1 MWKGILQLN
10 HFATKENTIES
21 FVCFKTFIEFLDAR
35 VQKESGSRSHFYR
48 FVLEKIRQMPQLAL
62 QVDINEM
69 HQYEDILELVAS
81 IVFPLA
87 ADDEEVLIG
96 LTNASSPE
104 AFYATNAFCNLFQS
118 ASETGVSQSW
128 TDEQALK
135 ELHKEFQYSLVL
147 QHIYG
152 YALPERKEMVYGY
165 FDTTT
170 GLYKYYRLNFDT
182 RFVEVKMK
190 KTYEKVSDEMI
201 SSCFSCSNPISQ
213 VEKLISLEEYT
224 ASGFSILTLT
234 DISPQQSVEQIG
246 KTLIN
251 FDQENKEKV
260 FLHINLLLQSIIGT
274 RDFRFGLIPFFNI
287 NKRAALPYKNF
298 YYSILIEASVKAGI
312 SKRVFTRYLNLYL
325 KRPEW
330 ITWQSANIDRVLPAP
345 LRRALNDGGFRYYSL
360 VPLFFNNQLAGVL
373 EVAGM
378 ENTISLN
385 DLQVSRLK
393 PAMPYLSQLMKVFL
407 EKFTAAIDK
416 IVKEKF
422 TNIQPSVQWKFN
434 EVAWHYFR
442 SREIENEDTALEKV
456 FFKDVSPFYGA
467 VDIRNSTIERNKALR
482 EDLQFQLYSLIVL
495 LSALNQKGLGDH
507 YLSLAAICKQW
518 LDKMDIY
525 VSVEEELQLN
535 DFLHRKVYPLLSVTN
550 QLNGLGSADIAAYF
564 NSIDESI
571 GQAFFNRRQMENAMQ
586 TLNGAIGK
594 FFDLFN
600 DELQLN
606 YPCYFE
612 KFRTDGIEYDIYIGQ
627 SIAPTIPFSMRHLD
641 KLRLWQMQ
649 SMAAVTKLTH
659 YMLPNLEYPL
669 QTTQLVFVNPGSID
683 ISFRNDERRFD
694 VEGAYNIRYQ
704 VVKKRIDK
712 IHIQHTG
719 ERLTQPGKIAIV
731 YFYDKDIA
739 PYIAII
745 NQLQQQQVLSPD
757 LEVLQLEDL
766 QGVSG
771 LKALRVGVVFDNI
784 H

>member
-1 MWKGILQLN
+1 MWKGTLQLN
-10 HFATKENTIES
+10 HFATRGNTIES
-21 FVCFKTFIEFLDAR
+21 FVCLKKFIDFLEAS
-35 VQKESGSRSHFYR
+35 VQKDTGSRSHFYR
-48 FVLEKIRQMPQLAL
+48 FVLEKIRLMPQLAL

-69 HQYEDILELVAS
+69 HRYEDILELVAS
-81 IVFPLA
+81 VVFPLA

-104 AFYATNAFCNLFQS
+104 AFYATNAFCRLFQS
-118 ASETGVSQSW
+118 APKPGVSQSW
-128 TDEQALK
+128 MDEQALK

-147 QHIYG
+147 QNIYG

-165 FDTTT
+165 FDAAA

-190 KTYEKVSDEMI
+190 NTKEKVSNHLI
-201 SSCFSCSNPISQ
+201 NSCFSCSNPMAQ
-213 VEKLISLEEYT
+213 VEKLISLDEYT

-234 DISPQQSVEQIG
+234 DITPQQSVEQIG
-246 KTLIN
+246 KTLVN
-251 FDQENKEKV
+251 FDQENTGNV
-260 FLHINLLLQSIIGT
+260 FLHINQLLQSIIGT
-274 RDFRFGLIPFFNI
+274 RDFRFGLMPFFTI

-298 YYSILIEASVKAGI
+298 YKSILIEASVRAGI
-312 SKRVFTRYLNLYL
+312 SKKVFTRYMSLYL
-325 KRPEW
+325 KKPEW
-330 ITWQSANIDRVLPAP
+330 ISWQSANIGSVLPAP
-345 LRRALNDGGFRYYSL
+345 LRRALDDGGIRYYSL

-373 EVAGM
+373 EVAGT
-378 ENTISLN
+378 ENTLSLN
-385 DLQVSRLK
+385 DLQASRLK
-393 PAMPYLSQLMKVFL
+393 PAMPYLSQLMKVFI
-407 EKFTAAIDK
+407 EKFTVAIDK

-422 TNIQPSVQWKFN
+422 TNIQSSVQWKFN

-442 SREIENEDTALEKV
+442 SREIENEDSQLEKI
-456 FFKDVSPFYGA
+456 FFKDVHPFYGA

-482 EDLQFQLYSLIVL
+482 GDLQFQLQSLIVL
-495 LSALNQKGLGDH
+495 LNGLHQNGLGEN
-507 YLSLAAICKQW
+507 YSSLAAICMQW

-535 DFLHRKVYPLLSVTN
+535 DFLHSKVYPLLSVDD
-550 QLNGLGSADIAAYF
+550 QLNGIYSSGITAYF
-564 NSIDESI
+564 NSIDEST
-571 GQAFFNRRQMENAMQ
+571 GQAYFHRRQLENAMQ
-586 TLNGAIGK
+586 ILNGAIGK

-600 DELQLN
+600 DELQQN

-627 SIAPTIPFSMRHLD
+627 SISPTIPFSTQHLD
-641 KLRLWQMQ
+641 KLRLWQLQ

-659 YMLPNLEYPL
+659 YMLPNLEHAL
-669 QTTQLVFVNPGSID
+669 QTTQLIFVNPGSID

-712 IHIQHTG
+712 VHLQNTD

-731 YFYDKDIA
+731 YFYEKDIA
-739 PYIAII
+739 PYVEII
-745 NQLQQQQVLSPD
+745 NQLQQQRVLLPD
-757 LEVLQLEDL
+757 LEVLALEDL

-771 LKALRVGVVFDNI
+771 LKALRVGV
-784 H
+784 HLAG